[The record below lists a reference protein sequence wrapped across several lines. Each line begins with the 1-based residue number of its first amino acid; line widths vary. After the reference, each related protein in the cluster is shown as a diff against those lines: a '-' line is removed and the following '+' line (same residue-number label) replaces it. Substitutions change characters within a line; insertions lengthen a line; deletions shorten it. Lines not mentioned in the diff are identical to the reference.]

1 MKKLLTMVIIGLL
14 LFGCSNEK
22 EKPDLNKEFT
32 LQTYKAD
39 MSGYENLK
47 SSGHMFL
54 GTTVS
59 ELKRTI
65 DEKGYGVFVLSRTGC
80 THCQFAMQ
88 YINDVAK
95 ELNVYVYYIDAESDT
110 YPILGTDNYEILYD
124 ILYETLPESDNGEK
138 DLQTPELFTIVDGKI
153 TGYQIGTTWDGNDYT
168 DKDVNKLKDIYRD
181 LLSPFVSE
189 SQD

>member
-59 ELKRTI
+59 EWKRTI

-124 ILYETLPESDNGEK
+124 IL
-138 DLQTPELFTIVDGKI
+138 
-153 TGYQIGTTWDGNDYT
+153 
-168 DKDVNKLKDIYRD
+168 
-181 LLSPFVSE
+181 
-189 SQD
+189 